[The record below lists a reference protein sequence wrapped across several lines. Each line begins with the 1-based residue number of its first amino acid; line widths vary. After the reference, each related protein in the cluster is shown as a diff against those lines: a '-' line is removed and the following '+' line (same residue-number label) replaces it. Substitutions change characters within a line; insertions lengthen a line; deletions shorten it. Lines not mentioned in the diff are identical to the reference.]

1 MKASPDVFA
10 PPPLSAAVRPIET
23 EYFCSAW
30 PVPISTSASPRHLS
44 DRPAFKTF
52 AAMMT
57 GARATLCACIL
68 TTAAPAETTSWPD
81 ASNTGVPAGL
91 ALKPSG
97 ELTVAEAGAVIS
109 GLDIR
114 GAVTVKADN
123 VTIANCRI
131 TAATYSVVQISE
143 GVTGT
148 TVRNSEI
155 DGVGDDNEG
164 SNGIDG
170 QGTFLANNIHDVE
183 NGLNI
188 TGPSLIRD
196 NFIHDLRASGSPH
209 YDGIQIDGGHD
220 VVISHNTVINAHDQ
234 TSAVMIDNY
243 FKPISNISVEGNRLV
258 GGGYAIYSDGQ
269 FNGGPI
275 SGVSIIGNRLGKGKW
290 GYAVV
295 RGNSPVWRGNVDDA
309 SGQAL
314 GAD

>member
-1 MKASPDVFA
+1 V
-10 PPPLSAAVRPIET
+10 
-23 EYFCSAW
+23 
-30 PVPISTSASPRHLS
+30 
-44 DRPAFKTF
+44 
-52 AAMMT
+52 
-57 GARATLCACIL
+57 
-68 TTAAPAETTSWPD
+68 
-81 ASNTGVPAGL
+81 
-91 ALKPSG
+91 
-97 ELTVAEAGAVIS
+97 AVIS

-123 VTIANCRI
+123 VTIVNCRI
-131 TAATYSVVQISE
+131 TAATFSVVQIPD

-155 DGVGDDNEG
+155 DGVGRDNEG

-170 QGTFLANNIHDVE
+170 QGTFVANNIHDVE
-183 NGLNI
+183 NGINI
-188 TGPSLIRD
+188 KGPSVIRD

-220 VVISHNTVINAHDQ
+220 VVISHNTVINGHDQ

-243 FKPISNISVEGNRLV
+243 FGPVSNISVERNRLV

-275 SGVSIIGNRLGKGKW
+275 SGVSIVGNRMGKGRW

-295 RGNSPVWRGNVDDA
+295 RGNNPDWRDNVDDA

-314 GAD
+314 GAQ

>member
-1 MKASPDVFA
+1 M
-10 PPPLSAAVRPIET
+10 R
-23 EYFCSAW
+23 
-30 PVPISTSASPRHLS
+30 
-44 DRPAFKTF
+44 
-52 AAMMT
+52 
-57 GARATLCACIL
+57 GALILCACAL
-68 TTAAPAETTSWPD
+68 ATSAFAETWPD
-81 ASNTGVPAGL
+81 AHNTGVPPGVI
-91 ALKPSG
+91 LKPSG
-97 ELTVAEAGAVIS
+97 DLTITEAGAMIS

-114 GAVTVKADN
+114 GAVTVKANN
-123 VTIANCRI
+123 VTLVNCRI
-131 TAATYSVVQISE
+131 TAATFSVVKILE

-148 TVRNSEI
+148 TVKSSEI

-188 TGPSLIRD
+188 TGPSVIRD
-196 NFIHDLRASGSPH
+196 NYIHDLRASGSPH

-220 VVISHNTVINAHDQ
+220 VVISHNTVVNDHDQ

-243 FKPISNISVEGNRLV
+243 FKPISNISVEGNRLL